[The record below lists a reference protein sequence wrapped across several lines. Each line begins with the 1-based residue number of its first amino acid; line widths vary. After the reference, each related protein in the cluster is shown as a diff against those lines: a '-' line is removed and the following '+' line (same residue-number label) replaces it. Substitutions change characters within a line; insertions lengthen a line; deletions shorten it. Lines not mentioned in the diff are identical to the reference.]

1 MPVIFFEKEVLSL
14 NFIAITRYN
23 MKMFKR
29 FILYRTEDV
38 CGVSGTGK
46 VAEGIQFSSNK
57 CVISWIS
64 QTPSVEVY
72 DSIEEIIRIHGH
84 DGNTEL
90 RWIDAA
96 D

>member
-1 MPVIFFEKEVLSL
+1 VQDFKHKSFFARAK
-14 NFIAITRYN
+14 YN

-29 FILYRTEDV
+29 FILYREEDV

-64 QTPSVEVY
+64 VTPSVEVY
-72 DSIEEIIRIHGH
+72 DSIDEITRIHGH
-84 DGNTEL
+84 NGKTEV

>member
-1 MPVIFFEKEVLSL
+1 
-14 NFIAITRYN
+14 
-23 MKMFKR
+23 MKMFRR
-29 FILYRTEDV
+29 FILCREEDV
-38 CGVSGTGK
+38 SGVSGTGK

-64 QTPSVEVY
+64 ATPSIEVY
-72 DSIEEIIRIHGH
+72 DSIDEIKRIHGH
-84 DGNTEL
+84 NGKTDV